1 MNKEKVLHRLG
12 CMAHQVCDGDSGFS
26 PEEIEGAKEDH
37 AAIEYAIKAVNK
49 NVNSDLEAKL
59 AVAVEALEFY
69 NQPKK
74 YHGHESSKYGYVA
87 GEIVNDNGD
96 TAKEA
101 LEKIKAK

>member
-1 MNKEKVLHRLG
+1 MLKMCIQCCVT
-12 CMAHQVCDGDSGFS
+12 QS
-26 PEEIEGAKEDH
+26 PLNFAEYSRRCISCAKKPTYDE
-37 AAIEYAIKAVNK
+37 
-49 NVNSDLEAKL
+49 LEAKL
-59 AVAVEALEFY
+59 QVAVEALEFY

>member
-1 MNKEKVLHRLG
+1 MKDEFFEWFRAQDPDRFLSKEL
-12 CMAHQVCDGDSGFS
+12 A
-26 PEEIEGAKEDH
+26 AKD
-37 AAIEYAIKAVNK
+37 AWDYQQAN
-49 NVNSDLEAKL
+49 LQ
-59 AVAVEALEFY
+59 VAVVALEFY